1 MKTYENKLS
10 KKNDDDSKKLINE
23 MEKVKKRAVAEK
35 EKHEERVKKLGKS
48 SANFNES
55 AIFDDVDFV

>member
-1 MKTYENKLS
+1 
-10 KKNDDDSKKLINE
+10 